1 MTTTA
6 SHRMIGF
13 AVTTAIA
20 GVMLTGCA
28 TSSAPPAALSASQAQ
43 TALAKGKPARA
54 VESAEAAVL
63 ADPRN
68 AAYRAVLG
76 STYLNSG
83 RFASAATSFDDA
95 MKLGDS
101 SARTALSLALSLAAS
116 GKQAEAVSVLNDYQG
131 DIAKSDLGLAFSL
144 SGYPERGIAVLSDA
158 IRGGENT
165 AKTRQNLAYSYA
177 LAGRWKE
184 ARLMAA
190 EDVPAD
196 QVSERIGEWAAQV
209 HPGLYQARV
218 AGLLGVPAGAKDAGQ
233 PIALALNNNPS
244 LEQLAAEASNAA
256 PAELSPVAAQKAP
269 AMAAA
274 TQPAFAAPAPQTLEL
289 PPVGDAPAVAGVA
302 VRTAPAAPRETFS
315 NAFAETPSAPM
326 FAAVDNDASAFVKAA
341 PAKAPKASR
350 PLKSSTGSQGALL
363 RTAAADGTHL
373 VQLGSFASEAG
384 AKRAWNIY
392 TKRYPEL
399 AAHDMVV
406 TEAVVKGKRYWRVS
420 AAGFDR
426 SSSNS
431 MCGRVK
437 TSGSGCFAWAE
448 GRPLPGAVDT
458 GVRMALR

>member
-1 MTTTA
+1 MTSTA
-6 SHRMIGF
+6 SNRMIGF

-20 GVMLTGCA
+20 GVMLSGCA
-28 TSSAPPAALSASQAQ
+28 TGKAPPAALSASQAQ

-54 VESAEAAVL
+54 IESAEAAVL

-76 STYLNSG
+76 AAYLDSG
-83 RFASAATSFDDA
+83 RFASATTSFDDA
-95 MKLGDS
+95 MKLGDT

-209 HPGLYQARV
+209 HPGLYQSRV
-218 AGLLGVPAGAKDAGQ
+218 AALLGVPAGAKDAGQ
-233 PIALALNNNPS
+233 PVALALNNNPS
-244 LEQLAAEASNAA
+244 IEQLAAEATNAA
-256 PAELSPVAAQKAP
+256 PAELPPVAAQKAP
-269 AMAAA
+269 AMAVA
-274 TQPAFAAPAPQTLEL
+274 TQPAFAAPSPQTLEL
-289 PPVGDAPAVAGVA
+289 PPVGDAPAVAGVTA
-302 VRTAPAAPRETFS
+302 RPAPAAPRDTFS
-315 NAFAETPSAPM
+315 SAFAETPSAPM
-326 FAAVDNDASAFVKAA
+326 FAAIDNDASAFVKAA
-341 PAKAPKASR
+341 PAKAAKASR
-350 PLKSSTGSQGALL
+350 PMKSSQGALL

-437 TSGSGCFAWAE
+437 TSGAGCFAWAE